1 MRQIQ
6 RQLLV
11 LGASLAALGV
21 SASSPSS
28 RQEMTDSLVADHHI
42 MVIGGE
48 DRETLK
54 RHSDRHNEDFNHE
67 RPQSQSVG

>member
-28 RQEMTDSLVADHHI
+28 RQEMRDSLVADHHI
-42 MVIGGE
+42 MVIGV
-48 DRETLK
+48 RIAK
-54 RHSDRHNEDFNHE
+54 RSSEI
-67 RPQSQSVG
+67 PSVP